1 MRQNESNMIL
11 IDTHSHLFLEQ
22 FDEDRAEV
30 VQNAIDNG
38 VQKIFLPDIDSS
50 HTASV
55 LQMAKDFPGICFP
68 MIGLH
73 PTSVK
78 ENYKEE
84 LAHVE
89 KMLATEKYYG
99 IGETGIDLYW
109 DKTFLK
115 EQIEVFRFQIN
126 LAKQSGLPLI
136 IHSRESFDEIF
147 SVIDEMNDEKLK
159 GIFHSFTGN
168 KAQAEKILSYKGFKI
183 GIGGIVTFKNSKLPE
198 VVKEI
203 GLENLV
209 LETDAPYLA
218 PTPKR
223 GKRNESAY
231 LKYTAEK
238 IAEIYNVS
246 LDTVAKKTSENALKL
261 FNI

>member
-1 MRQNESNMIL
+1 MFL
-11 IDTHSHLFLEQ
+11 IDTHAHLFLEQ
-22 FDEDRAEV
+22 FDDDRDQT

-38 VQKIFLPDIDSS
+38 VKKIFLPDIDSS
-50 HTASV
+50 TTALV
-55 LQMAKDFPGICFP
+55 LEMAKKYPDICFP

-78 ENYKEE
+78 ENFKDE
-84 LAHVE
+84 LKHVE
-89 KMLATEKYYG
+89 NMLKKEKYYG

-115 EQIEVFRFQIN
+115 EQIEAFRFQIN
-126 LAKQSGLPLI
+126 LAKKTALPLI
-136 IHSRESFDEIF
+136 IHARESFDEIF
-147 SVIDEMNDEKLK
+147 SVIDELNDDKLK

-168 KAQAEKILSYKGFKI
+168 KDQARKILSYKGFKI

-198 VVKEI
+198 VLKEI
-203 GLENLV
+203 GLEHLV
-209 LETDAPYLA
+209 LETDSPYLA

-231 LKYTAEK
+231 LLYIAEK
-238 IAEIYNVS
+238 IAEIYNVD
-246 LDTVAKKTSENALKL
+246 LQTVANITAENAEVL
-261 FNI
+261 FGL

>member
-1 MRQNESNMIL
+1 MIY

-22 FDEDRAEV
+22 FDEDRSIV
-30 VQNAIDNG
+30 VQNAVNAG
-38 VQKIFLPDIDSS
+38 VKKIFLPDIDSS
-50 HTASV
+50 TTPKV
-55 LQMAKDFPGICFP
+55 LKMAKEYPDVCFP

-78 ENYKEE
+78 ENYRNE
-84 LAHVE
+84 LKHVE
-89 KMLATEKYYG
+89 EMLSKEKYYG

-115 EQIEVFRFQIN
+115 EQIEAFRFQID
-126 LAKQSGLPLI
+126 LAKKTGLPLI
-136 IHSRESFDEIF
+136 IHARESFDELF
-147 SVIDEMNDEKLK
+147 SVIDEMNDEHLK

-168 KAQAEKILSYKGFKI
+168 KVHTEKILSYKGFKI
-183 GIGGIVTFKNSKLPE
+183 GIGGIVTFKNAKLPE
-198 VVKEI
+198 VLNNV
-203 GLENLV
+203 GLEHLV

-231 LKYTAEK
+231 IPYIAEK
-238 IAEIYNVS
+238 LAEIYKINIQ
-246 LDTVAKKTSENALKL
+246 TVADITTENARKL